1 MICFWL
7 GMMISA
13 TKYASCGF
21 SIMVTLRGA
30 PPKPADQRAD
40 SHLHIRVTAKQK
52 AGWVKQAQKD
62 GKKLSEWVVARLEA

>member
-1 MICFWL
+1 MKKWL
-7 GMMISA
+7 KELAKSTENDGVIVA
-13 TKYASCGF
+13 LDKPC
-21 SIMVTLRGA
+21 RGA

-52 AGWVKQAQKD
+52 AGWVKKAQKD